1 MAYVLKFLVV
11 VDYKVIV
18 ELLLRHD
25 GRNELRRLLSE
36 ETLEETK
43 VVERM
48 AVHFV
53 SVVWRL
59 VNFKIQAAEMP
70 GQGFAEQRFDIN
82 DFYNDS
88 LKST

>member
-1 MAYVLKFLVV
+1 LQFFVV

-25 GRNELRRLLSE
+25 GRNELRRLS
-36 ETLEETK
+36 LEETK
-43 VVERM
+43 VVGRM
-48 AVHFV
+48 TAHFV
-53 SVVWRL
+53 SVLWRL
-59 VNFKIQAAEMP
+59 VNFKIQAVEMP
-70 GQGFAEQRFDIN
+70 GQGFAEQHFDIH